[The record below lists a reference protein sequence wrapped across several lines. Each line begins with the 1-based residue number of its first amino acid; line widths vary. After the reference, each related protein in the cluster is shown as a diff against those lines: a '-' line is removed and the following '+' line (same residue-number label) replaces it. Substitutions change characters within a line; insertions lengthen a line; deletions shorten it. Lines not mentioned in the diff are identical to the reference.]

1 MMQPSTQTDEM
12 SFETIA
18 ALLLASLI
26 GVALGLLGSGGTM
39 ITLPVL
45 VYVAGIPASQA
56 VAMALVVV
64 GGTSLAGSVLQ
75 YRRGHFDLRVA
86 SLFALTGMVGAFGGA
101 RLTHLFSQPVLLT
114 VFSAIM
120 VGVGV
125 KLFRQRHEVQ
135 QPASRGPVRCAV
147 IGVLVGVLTGF
158 LGIGGGFLIVPA
170 LTLFG
175 GLDIKKATGTSL
187 AVIALNSLA
196 GLAGQ
201 LRYVQFDGWMALA
214 FLAAA
219 TVGMAGGVAAKGRLS
234 ESAIRRTFAVF
245 VLAVGLAMAWQN
257 AAALAKQPP
266 RGEPCRTPLKAG
278 N

>member
-1 MMQPSTQTDEM
+1 MNI
-12 SFETIA
+12 ETIA
-18 ALLLASLI
+18 ALLMASLI

-45 VYVAGIPASQA
+45 VYVAGVPASQA

-64 GGTSLAGSVLQ
+64 GGTSLAGSFMQ

-86 SLFALTGMVGAFGGA
+86 MLFAITGMIGAYGGA

-125 KLFRQRHEVQ
+125 KLFRDRHEVRQ
-135 QPASRGPVRCAV
+135 AATQGPARCAV
-147 IGVLVGVLTGF
+147 IGALVGVLTGF

-187 AVIALNSLA
+187 AVIALNSLS
-196 GLAGQ
+196 GLTGQ
-201 LRYVQFDGWMALA
+201 LGYVQFDWWMALA

-234 ESAIRRTFAVF
+234 ENAIRKTFAIF
-245 VLAVGLAMAWQN
+245 VLVIGLAMAWQN
-257 AAALAKQPP
+257 VAALL
-266 RGEPCRTPLKAG
+266 R
-278 N
+278 

>member
-1 MMQPSTQTDEM
+1 MN
-12 SFETIA
+12 FETIA
-18 ALLLASLI
+18 ALLMASLI

-45 VYVAGIPASQA
+45 VYVAGVPASQA

-64 GGTSLAGSVLQ
+64 GGTSLAGSVMQ
-75 YRRGHFDLRVA
+75 YRRGHFDVRVA
-86 SLFALTGMVGAFGGA
+86 LLFAVTGMIGAYGGA
-101 RLTHLFSQPVLLT
+101 RLTHLVSQPVLLA
-114 VFSAIM
+114 VFSLIM
-120 VGVGV
+120 LGVGATM
-125 KLFRQRHEVQ
+125 LRERREIEQA
-135 QPASRGPVRCAV
+135 ASQGPVRCAA
-147 IGVLVGVLTGF
+147 IGAAVGVLTGF

-187 AVIALNSLA
+187 AVIALNSLS

-201 LRYVQFDGWMALA
+201 LRYVQFDWWMAMA
-214 FLAAA
+214 FLVAA

-234 ESAIRRTFAVF
+234 ERAIRKTFAGF

-257 AAALAKQPP
+257 VAALG
-266 RGEPCRTPLKAG
+266 R
-278 N
+278 

>member
-1 MMQPSTQTDEM
+1 MN
-12 SFETIA
+12 FEITV
-18 ALLLASLI
+18 ALLMASLI

-45 VYVAGIPASQA
+45 VYVAGVPVSQA

-64 GGTSLAGSVLQ
+64 GGTSLAGSVMQ

-86 SLFALTGMVGAFGGA
+86 LLFAITGMIGAYGGA
-101 RLTHLFSQPVLLT
+101 HLTHRYSQPVLLT

-120 VGVGV
+120 IGVGV
-125 KLFRQRHEVQ
+125 KLFRDWHEVSQ
-135 QPASRGPVRCAV
+135 AAAQGPVRCALV
-147 IGVLVGVLTGF
+147 GVLVGVLTGF

-187 AVIALNSLA
+187 AVIALNSLS

-201 LRYVQFDGWMALA
+201 LRYVQFDWWIALA

-219 TVGMAGGVAAKGRLS
+219 TAGMAGGVAAKSRLS
-234 ESAIRRTFAVF
+234 ERAIRKTFAVF
-245 VLAVGLAMAWQN
+245 VLVVGLAMAWQN
-257 AAALAKQPP
+257 VAALI
-266 RGEPCRTPLKAG
+266 R
-278 N
+278 

>member
-1 MMQPSTQTDEM
+1 MNTEIT
-12 SFETIA
+12 A
-18 ALLLASLI
+18 GLLLASLI

-45 VYVAGIPASQA
+45 VYVARVPASEA

-64 GGTSLAGSVLQ
+64 GGTSLAGSVMQ
-75 YRRGHFDLRVA
+75 YRRGHFDARVA
-86 SLFALTGMVGAFGGA
+86 LLFAVTGVIGAYGGA
-101 RLTHLFSQPVLLT
+101 RLTHLVSQPALLT

-120 VGVGV
+120 LVVGVTLLRERREAARTVSQG
-125 KLFRQRHEVQ
+125 
-135 QPASRGPVRCAV
+135 PARCAL
-147 IGVLVGVLTGF
+147 IGLIVGALTGF

-170 LTLFG
+170 LTIFG

-201 LRYVQFDGWMALA
+201 LRYVQFDWWLALA

-219 TVGMAGGVAAKGRLS
+219 TAGMAGGVAAKGRLS
-234 ESAIRRTFAVF
+234 EHAIRKAFAGF
-245 VLAVGLAMAWQN
+245 VLTVGLAMAWQN
-257 AAALAKQPP
+257 VAALA
-266 RGEPCRTPLKAG
+266 R
-278 N
+278 

>member
-1 MMQPSTQTDEM
+1 MNL
-12 SFETIA
+12 ETTT
-18 ALLLASLI
+18 ALLMASLI

-45 VYVAGIPASQA
+45 VYVAGVPASQA

-64 GGTSLAGSVLQ
+64 GGTSLAGSVMQ
-75 YRRGHFDLRVA
+75 YRLGQFDLRVA
-86 SLFALTGMVGAFGGA
+86 LFFAVTGMFGAYGGA
-101 RLTHLFSQPVLLT
+101 RLTHLFSQAALLA
-114 VFSAIM
+114 VFSVIM
-120 VGVGV
+120 VGVGA
-125 KLFRQRHEVQ
+125 KLFRDRHEATRAAAQ
-135 QPASRGPVRCAV
+135 GPARCAL
-147 IGVLVGVLTGF
+147 IGALVGVLTGF

-187 AVIALNSLA
+187 AVIALNSLS

-219 TVGMAGGVAAKGRLS
+219 TVGMAGGIAVKGRLS
-234 ESAIRRTFAVF
+234 ERAIRKTFAVF
-245 VLAVGLAMAWQN
+245 VLLVGLAMAWQN
-257 AAALAKQPP
+257 LPTLF
-266 RGEPCRTPLKAG
+266 R
-278 N
+278 

>member
-1 MMQPSTQTDEM
+1 MSDHIGIAMPEQGCDDAAVRTDCEM
-12 SFETIA
+12 SLETIA
-18 ALLLASLI
+18 ALLMASLI

-45 VYVAGIPASQA
+45 VYVAGVPVSQA

-64 GGTSLAGSVLQ
+64 GGTSLAGSVMQ
-75 YRRGHFDLRVA
+75 YRRGQFDLRVA
-86 SLFALTGMVGAFGGA
+86 LLFSLTGMIGAYGGA
-101 RLTHLFSQPVLLT
+101 RLTHLFSQAALLA
-114 VFSAIM
+114 VFSVTMA
-120 VGVGV
+120 GVGV
-125 KLFRQRHEVQ
+125 KLFRDRHEETRVTAQ
-135 QPASRGPVRCAV
+135 GTARCAV
-147 IGVLVGVLTGF
+147 IGALVGVLTGF

-187 AVIALNSLA
+187 AVIALNSLS

-219 TVGMAGGVAAKGRLS
+219 TLGMAGGVAAKGRLS
-234 ESAIRRTFAVF
+234 ERAIRKTFAVF

-257 AAALAKQPP
+257 VPALI
-266 RGEPCRTPLKAG
+266 R
-278 N
+278 

>member
-1 MMQPSTQTDEM
+1 MNIEILT
-12 SFETIA
+12 
-18 ALLLASLI
+18 ALLMASLI

-56 VAMALVVV
+56 VAMALIVV
-64 GGTSLAGSVLQ
+64 GGTSLAGSVMQ
-75 YRRGHFDLRVA
+75 YRRGHFDARVA
-86 SLFALTGMVGAFGGA
+86 LLFAVTGMIGAYGGA
-101 RLTHLFSQPVLLT
+101 RWTHLVSQPVLLT
-114 VFSAIM
+114 VFSVIM
-120 VGVGV
+120 LGVGAT
-125 KLFRQRHEVQ
+125 LLRERREAAR
-135 QPASRGPVRCAV
+135 PASQGAARCAAV
-147 IGVLVGVLTGF
+147 GAVVGVLTGF

-170 LTLFG
+170 LVLFG

-201 LRYVQFDGWMALA
+201 LRYVQFDWWLALA

-219 TVGMAGGVAAKGRLS
+219 TAGMAGGVAAKGRLS
-234 ESAIRRTFAVF
+234 ERTIRKAFAFF

-257 AAALAKQPP
+257 VAALT
-266 RGEPCRTPLKAG
+266 R
-278 N
+278 

>member
-1 MMQPSTQTDEM
+1 M
-12 SFETIA
+12 IA
-18 ALLLASLI
+18 ALLMASLI

-45 VYVAGIPASQA
+45 VYVARVPASEA

-64 GGTSLAGSVLQ
+64 GGTSLAGSVMQ
-75 YRRGHFDLRVA
+75 YRRGHFDVRVA
-86 SLFALTGMVGAFGGA
+86 LPFAITGMIGAYGGA
-101 RLTHLFSQPVLLT
+101 RLTHWVSQPVLLT

-125 KLFRQRHEVQ
+125 TLLRDRREIKQA
-135 QPASRGPVRCAV
+135 PAQGSARCAV
-147 IGVLVGVLTGF
+147 IGAAVGVLTGF

-187 AVIALNSLA
+187 AVIAMNSLS
-196 GLAGQ
+196 GLVGQ
-201 LRYVQFDGWMALA
+201 LGYVRFDWWMALA

-219 TVGMAGGVAAKGRLS
+219 TVGMAGGIAAKGRLS
-234 ESAIRRTFAVF
+234 DRAVRRTFASL

-257 AAALAKQPP
+257 VAALA
-266 RGEPCRTPLKAG
+266 R
-278 N
+278 

>member
-1 MMQPSTQTDEM
+1 MNL
-12 SFETIA
+12 ETTV
-18 ALLLASLI
+18 ALLMASLI

-45 VYVAGIPASQA
+45 VYVAGVPVSQA

-75 YRRGHFDLRVA
+75 YRRGHFDVRVA
-86 SLFALTGMVGAFGGA
+86 LLFAVTGMIGAYGGA
-101 RLTHLFSQPVLLT
+101 RLTHLFSPPVLLT

-125 KLFRQRHEVQ
+125 KLFRDRHDARQ
-135 QPASRGPVRCAV
+135 AAAQGPARCAL
-147 IGVLVGVLTGF
+147 IGALVGVLTGF

-170 LTLFG
+170 LMLFG

-187 AVIALNSLA
+187 AVIALNSLS

-201 LRYVQFDGWMALA
+201 LRYVQFDWWMALA

-219 TVGMAGGVAAKGRLS
+219 TAGMAGGVAAKGRLS
-234 ESAIRRTFAVF
+234 EGAIRKTFAGF

-257 AAALAKQPP
+257 VAALI
-266 RGEPCRTPLKAG
+266 R
-278 N
+278 

>member
-1 MMQPSTQTDEM
+1 MN
-12 SFETIA
+12 FETIT
-18 ALLLASLI
+18 ALLMASLI

-64 GGTSLAGSVLQ
+64 GGTSLAGSVMQ

-86 SLFALTGMVGAFGGA
+86 LLFAVTGMIGAYAGA
-101 RLTHLFSQPVLLT
+101 RLTHLVSQPALLT

-120 VGVGV
+120 LGVGV
-125 KLFRQRHEVQ
+125 KLFRDRHEVK
-135 QPASRGPVRCAV
+135 QPAAQGPARCSL
-147 IGVLVGVLTGF
+147 IGAAVGVLTGF

-187 AVIALNSLA
+187 AVIAMNSLA

-201 LRYVQFDGWMALA
+201 LRYVQFDWWMALA
-214 FLAAA
+214 FLVAA
-219 TVGMAGGVAAKGRLS
+219 TAGMAGGVAAKGRLS
-234 ESAIRRTFAVF
+234 ERAIRKTFASF
-245 VLAVGLAMAWQN
+245 VLVVGLAMAWQN
-257 AAALAKQPP
+257 VATLI
-266 RGEPCRTPLKAG
+266 R
-278 N
+278 

>member
-1 MMQPSTQTDEM
+1 MMPPSTQDSEM
-12 SFETIA
+12 SFDTIA
-18 ALLLASLI
+18 ALLMASLI

-45 VYVAGIPASQA
+45 VYLAGVPVSQA

-64 GGTSLAGSVLQ
+64 GGTSLAGSVMQ

-86 SLFALTGMVGAFGGA
+86 LLFAVTGMIGAYGGA

-125 KLFRQRHEVQ
+125 KLFRDRHEEK
-135 QPASRGPVRCAV
+135 QPMAQGPLRCAV
-147 IGVLVGVLTGF
+147 IGALVGVLTGF

-187 AVIALNSLA
+187 AVIALNSLS

-201 LRYVQFDGWMALA
+201 LRYVQFDWCLALA

-219 TVGMAGGVAAKGRLS
+219 TGGMAGGVAAKGRLS
-234 ESAIRRTFAVF
+234 ERTIRKSFAGFVF
-245 VLAVGLAMAWQN
+245 LVGLAMAWQN
-257 AAALAKQPP
+257 LPALF
-266 RGEPCRTPLKAG
+266 R
-278 N
+278 